1 MRIITWNING
11 IRTFKGRIK
20 NALDSLDA
28 DIICVQETKVTS
40 KYKRALPRL
49 RAVLSHNIDI
59 SLLLLNYNFCCFPLR
74 TGDLLEAGTAIVDG
88 YNSYFSFSRGRSGY
102 SGLIESGREKTT

>member
-1 MRIITWNING
+1 MRVVTWNING

-40 KYKRALPRL
+40 QYTRALSRL
-49 RAVLSHNIDI
+49 GSARLSTVLSHSIDI
-59 SLLLLNYNFCCFPLR
+59 SLL
-74 TGDLLEAGTAIVDG
+74 
-88 YNSYFSFSRGRSGY
+88 
-102 SGLIESGREKTT
+102 